1 MTDHTADF
9 SAATQ
14 PVLTAESCPSV
25 LTAEPCHWIARG
37 GNPWLAFPQRFR
49 NRRAMAFRRPAFSS
63 LSSSIAHGIA
73 TANES
78 MPRLRRSRKFG
89 GIHSRGLHP
98 WLSNTIALRFRSK
111 FGRLNTIALR
121 FRSKFGRL
129 NTIALRFRSKFG
141 RLKLIALRCITNDKG
156 PMTND

>member
-14 PVLTAESCPSV
+14 PVLTAEPCPSVLTAEPCPSVLTAEPCPSV

-49 NRRAMAFRRPAFSS
+49 NRRAMAFRRSAFSS

-78 MPRLRRSRKFG
+78 MPRLRRSRKFR

-111 FGRLNTIALR
+111 FGRL
-121 FRSKFGRL
+121 
-129 NTIALRFRSKFG
+129 
-141 RLKLIALRCITNDKG
+141 KLLALRCITNDKG

>member
-14 PVLTAESCPSV
+14 PVLTAEPCPSV
-25 LTAEPCHWIARG
+25 LTAEPCPSVLSAEPCHWIARG

-49 NRRAMAFRRPAFSS
+49 NRRAMAFRRSAFSS

-78 MPRLRRSRKFG
+78 MPRLRRSRKFR

-98 WLSNTIALRFRSK
+98 WLS
-111 FGRLNTIALR
+111 NTIALR